1 MHPSDRSDTQAR
13 DQPDKLKRRT
23 FIGTS
28 SGVGAALLAG
38 CTGASDPSGGNTDSE
53 SPDSETTTDDDSSDE
68 SGSVGNFRL
77 LISDLPADIGDFD
90 SLEVS
95 FDRAR
100 IFRADKDDDRESTDD
115 TGSASATEA
124 DDAGGPIDGD
134 QGDDA
139 EGDDTDDEDGNDSD
153 ADDPESDGN
162 DDDDTTDGA
171 DGDDRNGRGFFE
183 LDLDGATVDLTQVV
197 GGKAME
203 VFDGEL
209 EAGRYTKIELYAAEI
224 EGIVDGE
231 LADVKIPSEKLRIV
245 KPFEVTEDEAVT
257 FVFDINVVRKGNGGY
272 NLLPVIAKS
281 GIVGEDVEVEEIEP
295 GDEDEDDDDT
305 VDEDDT
311 PNDATERDDERP
323 DAPGESE
330 SDDTDDSDETDN
342 VDE

>member
-1 MHPSDRSDTQAR
+1 MTPTDRTDTQTR
-13 DQPDKLKRRT
+13 EQPDKLKRRT

-38 CTGASDPSGGNTDSE
+38 CTGASDPNGGDTGSE
-53 SPDSETTTDDDSSDE
+53 SPDSEPTTDDDSSDE

-90 SLEVS
+90 SLEVT

-100 IFRADKDDDRESTDD
+100 IFGAGEVDDGESADD

-124 DDAGGPIDGD
+124 DDASGSPDGD
-134 QGDDA
+134 EGDDA
-139 EGDDTDDEDGNDSD
+139 EGDDTDDEDGNDTV
-153 ADDPESDGN
+153 ADDPGADDN
-162 DDDDTTDGA
+162 DDDDTTDEG

-209 EAGRYTKIELYAAEI
+209 EPGQYNKIELYAADI

-231 LADVKIPSEKLRIV
+231 LAEVKIPSEKLQIV
-245 KPFEVTEDEAVT
+245 KPFEVTADEAVT
-257 FVFDINVVRKGNGGY
+257 FVFDINVVKKGHGGY

-281 GIVGEDVEVEEIEP
+281 GIVGEDVEVEEVDP
-295 GDEDEDDDDT
+295 GDEEEAGDDDT
-305 VDEDDT
+305 VHEDDT
-311 PNDATERDDERP
+311 PNEAAGDDEAP
-323 DAPGESE
+323 EAPGEGE
-330 SDDTDDSDETDN
+330 SDDTGDTDD
-342 VDE
+342 

>member
-1 MHPSDRSDTQAR
+1 MTPTDRTDTQTR
-13 DQPDKLKRRT
+13 EQPDKLKRRT

-38 CTGASDPSGGNTDSE
+38 CTGASDPNGGDTGSE
-53 SPDSETTTDDDSSDE
+53 SPDSEPTTDDDSSDE

-90 SLEVS
+90 SLEVT

-100 IFRADKDDDRESTDD
+100 IFGAGEVDDGESADD

-124 DDAGGPIDGD
+124 DDASGSPDGD
-134 QGDDA
+134 EGDDA
-139 EGDDTDDEDGNDSD
+139 E
-153 ADDPESDGN
+153 A
-162 DDDDTTDGA
+162 DDTTDEA

-209 EAGRYTKIELYAAEI
+209 EPGQYNKIELYAADI

-231 LADVKIPSEKLRIV
+231 LAEVKIPSEKLQIV
-245 KPFEVTEDEAVT
+245 KPFEVTADEAVT
-257 FVFDINVVRKGNGGY
+257 FVFDINVVKKGHGGY

-281 GIVGEDVEVEEIEP
+281 GIVGEDVEVEEVDP
-295 GDEDEDDDDT
+295 GDEEEAGDDDT
-305 VDEDDT
+305 VHEDDT
-311 PNDATERDDERP
+311 PNEAAGDDEAP
-323 DAPGESE
+323 EAPGEGE
-330 SDDTDDSDETDN
+330 SDDTGDTDD
-342 VDE
+342 